1 MHKDICTKKNASKKQ
16 SIKDKTNLK
25 NKTQSDLIIQLP
37 VNIKRRTTQLSK
49 RISFLDIQHLQTRL
63 PNTKTVPAIN
73 KKIE

>member
-1 MHKDICTKKNASKKQ
+1 MHKKKALKKQ

-63 PNTKTVPAIN
+63 PNTKAVPAIN